1 MANQP
6 QVATLGGTPA
16 ERVVEDFQARRRRF
30 LRRYPPLVM
39 ISILVLFA
47 LIVIAVFAPDLAPFE
62 YSKMDLR
69 ARLQPPVWLDGGTW
83 KHVLGTDDLGRDV
96 LSRLFFSIRMS
107 LLVAF
112 IGTIIGAIFG
122 TTVGFLAAHFRGW
135 VDDLVMMAI
144 DFQAALPF
152 MIIALAVVAFFGN
165 SIVLFI
171 ALMGI
176 YGWERYARIT
186 RGLALAAS
194 THGYA
199 VAATTLGAT
208 PLRVYGRHILP
219 NIASALIV
227 NMSLNFPGTVLME
240 TSLSFLGLGVQ
251 PPLTSLGNMLGF
263 GRDYLTTAWWIAVL
277 PGITIFVATL
287 AMSLLGDWV
296 RDRLD
301 PTLK

>member
-1 MANQP
+1 MANQTR
-6 QVATLGGTPA
+6 VATLVRAAA
-16 ERVVEDFQARRRRF
+16 EGPVEDSRTRLQRF
-30 LRRYPPLVM
+30 LQRYPPLVM
-39 ISILVLFA
+39 VSALIMFA
-47 LIVIAVFAPDLAPFE
+47 IIVIAVLAPDIAPFE
-62 YSKMDLR
+62 YSKIDLR
-69 ARLQPPVWLDGGTW
+69 ARLQPPVWLEGGAW
-83 KHVLGTDDLGRDV
+83 KHMLGTDDLGRDV
-96 LSRLFFSIRMS
+96 LSRLIFSIRMS

-112 IGTIIGAIFG
+112 IGTIIGAILG
-122 TTVGFLAAHFRGW
+122 TTLGFVAAHFRGW
-135 VDDLVMMAI
+135 VDDAVMMAI

-171 ALMGI
+171 ALMGL

-186 RGLALAAS
+186 RALALAAS

-199 VAATTLGAT
+199 IAVTTLGAT
-208 PLRVYGRHILP
+208 PWRVYGRHILP

-227 NMSLNFPGTVLME
+227 NMTLNFPGTVLME

-263 GRDYLTTAWWIAVL
+263 GRDYLTTAWWIAVF
-277 PGITIFVATL
+277 PGITIFAATL

>member
-1 MANQP
+1 MTDKIHL
-6 QVATLGGTPA
+6 ATLGNSPVGRP
-16 ERVVEDFQARRRRF
+16 VENFRKKVSRI
-30 LRRYPPLVM
+30 LERYPPLVVLSM
-39 ISILVLFA
+39 LVLLTIIVVA
-47 LIVIAVFAPDLAPFE
+47 LFAPDIAPFE

-69 ARLQPPVWLDGGTW
+69 ARLQPPAWMDGGAM
-83 KHVLGTDDLGRDV
+83 KHLLGTDDLGRDV
-96 LSRLFFSIRMS
+96 LSRLIFSIRMS

-112 IGTIIGAIFG
+112 IGTIIGAILG
-122 TTVGFLAAHFRGW
+122 TFIGFLAAHFGGL
-135 VDDLVMMAI
+135 VDDAVMVGI

-171 ALMGI
+171 GLMGI

-186 RGLALAAS
+186 RGLALAAR

-199 VAATTLGAT
+199 VAVNTLGAT
-208 PLRVYGRHILP
+208 PMRVYLKHILP

-227 NMSLNFPGTVLME
+227 NMTLNFPGTVLME

-263 GRDYLTTAWWIAVL
+263 GRVYLTTAWWIAVF
-277 PGITIFVATL
+277 PGVVIFIATL